1 MINIFKELT
10 QNMFKELKENTFKEL
25 QENMVL
31 MSVKIGNLVKEM
43 TTIKKEQD
51 EKSRTKS
58 TLTNEKST
66 EWA

>member
-1 MINIFKELT
+1 
-10 QNMFKELKENTFKEL
+10 MFNKLKENTSKEL

-31 MSVKIGNLVKEM
+31 MSVKLGNLVKEM

-51 EKSRTKS
+51 ENSRTKS